1 VVTTTAAGTRI
12 EADPATSATAG
23 DAARGWYLYGIT
35 RRGLLAAVLAEADAG
50 NPVGAGP
57 TAATSDAVPLQ
68 LLECCGLAAVVRPV
82 LLADF
87 SLDVLQERLQRASEL
102 EAMVRSHN
110 HVIEAI
116 HARQAILPAKFGV
129 VYAHARDILS
139 ALRSACDTLLPQ
151 LHRLEGCD
159 EWALHLYADRAVVRE
174 RIAARIPAIGRL
186 REEHAAARPG
196 RAYFLERQLRDEQ
209 DAATRQALVSLA
221 QSAFDRMAGAAVA
234 GQVNPVGPVA
244 DAAGEVEILRAA
256 FLVARDGAERFEAE
270 VRSAADASEGLRCER
285 SGPWPPYSFAAVDR
299 EAEEAK

>member
-1 VVTTTAAGTRI
+1 VTTTAAGTRTD
-12 EADPATSATAG
+12 AGPAELEMESAG

-35 RRGLLAAVLAEADAG
+35 RRGLLAAALAEAGAG
-50 NPVGAGP
+50 PAVGAGLTVAP
-57 TAATSDAVPLQ
+57 GDAEPLQ

-87 SLDVLQERLQRASEL
+87 SLAVLQERLRSAPEL

-110 HVIEAI
+110 RVIEAI

-129 VYAHARDILS
+129 VYAHDRDIVS
-139 ALRSACDTLLPQ
+139 GLRSACDTLLPQ

-159 EWALHLYADRAVVRE
+159 EWALHLYADRAVVRD

-186 REEHAAARPG
+186 REEYAAARPG
-196 RAYFLERQLRDEQ
+196 RAYFLERQLRDELE
-209 DAATRQALVSLA
+209 AATRQALVTLA
-221 QSAFDRMAGAAVA
+221 QSAFDRVVGSALA

-256 FLVARDGAERFEAE
+256 FLVARDGAEHFDAE
-270 VRSAADASEGLRCER
+270 VRSAADASEGLRCEC
-285 SGPWPPYSFAAVDR
+285 SGPWPPYSFAIGHA
-299 EAEEAK
+299 EAAE